1 MRDRLLYTLL
11 CLNVLVVA
19 GLAAKTIYDY
29 RAYRSLISEGR
40 TASATVRGVHVA
52 VRNRAGD
59 AGRWALDY
67 SFTTPANET
76 INGNVG
82 LSRERAAAYRVG
94 QRIDVVY
101 DPADPSLSALSPEQA
116 WALFVYD
123 EWILV
128 PYLATLMALAWMLIE
143 RRRRT

>member
-1 MRDRLLYTLL
+1 MRDRLLYVLL
-11 CLNVLVVA
+11 VVNVLVVA

-29 RAYRSLISEGR
+29 QAYRSLISEGR

-52 VRNRAGD
+52 VHSRAGE

-67 SFTTPANET
+67 SFTTLANET

-94 QRIDVVY
+94 QRVDVVY
-101 DPADPSLSALSPEQA
+101 DPADPSLSALNPEQA
-116 WALFVYD
+116 WAVFVYD
-123 EWILV
+123 EWVLV

-143 RRRRT
+143 RRRRA

>member
-11 CLNVLVVA
+11 CLNVQVVA
-19 GLAAKTIYDY
+19 GHAAKTIYDY
-29 RAYRSLISEGR
+29 RAYRSLRSEGR

-116 WALFVYD
+116 WAVFVYD